1 MENTPFDWTWLY
13 GTIGAGIGTA
23 LGYISRILFDR
34 RKKKAEDSGAEL
46 DADTKAVELYER
58 FASQLNPRIEA
69 MQKRQEE
76 LFTQVSELK
85 LENTDLKIQ
94 NRKLSA
100 ENEGLK
106 KNMDSLH
113 NEIETLRKQMK
124 A

>member
-1 MENTPFDWTWLY
+1 MEKLPFDWTWLFAAI
-13 GTIGAGIGTA
+13 GTGIGTA
-23 LGYISRILFDR
+23 LGYISRILFDK
-34 RKKKAEDSGAEL
+34 RKKKAEDSQAEL

-69 MQKRQEE
+69 MQKRQDE

-85 LENTDLKIQ
+85 LENTELKIQ

-113 NEIETLRKQMK
+113 GELETLRKQLK
-124 A
+124 P